1 MASLNKPNKGQ
12 EGELRVQFI
21 GKDKKRHTIRIGKQ
35 NDRNAARLRDR
46 IEALVTSV
54 KTGAV
59 LDDHTQQ
66 WLIAIGDTPLAEK
79 LERAGLIKKQLKLTL
94 EAFIDDYMAF
104 KEQKL
109 KPTTMITLTMQGDF

>member
-59 LDDHTQQ
+59 LVDHTQH
-66 WLIAIGDTPLAEK
+66 W
-79 LERAGLIKKQLKLTL
+79 
-94 EAFIDDYMAF
+94 
-104 KEQKL
+104 
-109 KPTTMITLTMQGDF
+109 